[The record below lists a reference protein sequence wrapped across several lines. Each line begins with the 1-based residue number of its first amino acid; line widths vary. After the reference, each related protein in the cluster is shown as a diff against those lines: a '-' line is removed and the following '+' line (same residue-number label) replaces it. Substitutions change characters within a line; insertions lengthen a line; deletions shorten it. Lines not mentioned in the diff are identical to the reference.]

1 MNSTL
6 LQILMVSAAVKNI
19 SNNILKTSKE
29 SSEFKPQKTL
39 IKCNPIYLCY
49 ETEDVDLPKAK
60 NINISIFKRPCQ
72 AITGFNIHPDFT
84 PDCHKKARV
93 LNLRSILIIKPIKYK
108 LISSII
114 KFLGTVWIITK

>member
-60 NINISIFKRPCQ
+60 NINMSIFKRPCQ

-84 PDCHKKARV
+84 PDCHKKAIHIECTV
-93 LNLRSILIIKPIKYK
+93 HLIMKNQYR
-108 LISSII
+108 L
-114 KFLGTVWIITK
+114 LAG